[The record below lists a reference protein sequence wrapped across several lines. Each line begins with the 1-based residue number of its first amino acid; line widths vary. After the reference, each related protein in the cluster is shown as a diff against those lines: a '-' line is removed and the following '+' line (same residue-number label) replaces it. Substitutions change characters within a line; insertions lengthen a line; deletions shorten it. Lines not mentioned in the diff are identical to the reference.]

1 MTKEEAS
8 KLQPFDVVIYK
19 DKDKGNVDV
28 LVKSVSDN
36 GVFILP
42 RIQSTAQ
49 LTKFEDLEKQF

>member
-36 GVFILP
+36 GVFTLP
-42 RIQSTAQ
+42 RIQSTTQ